1 MNLFTK
7 LKDWLMSA
15 ISQLKAQKELKRQNS
30 LKRLSCTDIN
40 VVEFNGRLYIAYQ
53 GVPVVR
59 VDDLKVKAPEL
70 LSQARED
77 YLMWKELFDR

>member
-7 LKDWLMSA
+7 LKDWLRRV
-15 ISQLKAQKELKRQNS
+15 IGRLKEQKQLKRQKS
-30 LKRLSCTDIN
+30 LSRLSCTDIN
-40 VVEFNGRLYIAYQ
+40 VIEFNGRLYIAYQ

-59 VDDLKVKAPEL
+59 VDDLKVKAPEM

-77 YLMWKELFDR
+77 YLKWKDIFDR